1 MITRRRFVAGAVALG
16 AAGRAAAQ
24 AWPSKPIHL
33 VVPYAPGG
41 AVDTISRIVGA
52 RISERLGQPVIVE
65 NRPGAATNIG
75 MQAVA
80 KAAPDGYTLLMASP
94 SLATNGALF
103 ASLPFDPARDF
114 APVAKIGYAP
124 LVVVVPATSPYTTF
138 AQLLAAGKAAPGK
151 LIYGSAGN
159 GSSGHL
165 AGELMAGAAGVEM
178 LHVPYK
184 GGAQALT
191 DLIGERL
198 TFMPLNPVEVV
209 GHVRSNRLR
218 ALAVASARRLPL
230 FPDVPTASEAGLAG
244 FEASVWWGLVGPAH
258 LPADVVERLN
268 AATQASLAEPATREK
283 LAEFG
288 AVVDTGPAAALGDFI
303 RAETARWARVIRA
316 ANIRPD

>member
-1 MITRRRFVAGAVALG
+1 MTTRRKFLARAAALG
-16 AAGRAAAQ
+16 TGGTAFAQ
-24 AWPSKPIHL
+24 AWPARPIHL

-41 AVDTISRIVGA
+41 AVDTVSRLVGA
-52 RISERLGQPVIVE
+52 RIAERLGQPVVVD

-80 KAAPDGYTLLMASP
+80 KAPPDGYTLLTASP

-103 ASLPFDPARDF
+103 ANLPFDPARDF
-114 APVAKIGYAP
+114 TPVAKIGYAP
-124 LVVVVPATSPYTTF
+124 LVVVVPASSPYSSF
-138 AQLLAAGKAAPGK
+138 AQLLAAGKGAPGK

-165 AGELMAGAAGVEM
+165 AGELMASAAGVEM

-209 GHVRSNRLR
+209 GHVRGGRLR
-218 ALAVASARRLPL
+218 ALAVASARRLAL
-230 FPDVPTASEAGLAG
+230 FPDVPTAGEAGLPG
-244 FEASVWWGLVGPAH
+244 FEASVWWGLIGPAH

-268 AATQASLAEPATREK
+268 AATQAALAEPATREK
-283 LAEFG
+283 LGELG
-288 AVVDTGPAAALGDFI
+288 AVIDGGSAGAFGEFVKS
-303 RAETARWARVIRA
+303 ETTRWSRVIRA

>member
-1 MITRRRFVAGAVALG
+1 
-16 AAGRAAAQ
+16 
-24 AWPSKPIHL
+24 
-33 VVPYAPGG
+33 
-41 AVDTISRIVGA
+41 
-52 RISERLGQPVIVE
+52 
-65 NRPGAATNIG
+65 
-75 MQAVA
+75 MQYDV
-80 KAAPDGYTLLMASP
+80 L
-94 SLATNGALF
+94 
-103 ASLPFDPARDF
+103 RDL
-114 APVAKIGYAP
+114 APVALTAVVP
-124 LVVVVPATSPYTTF
+124 LALVVNPAVPANSVQEFVAY
-138 AQLLAAGKAAPGK
+138 AKANPGK
-151 LIYGSAGN
+151 LSYGSAGN

>member
-1 MITRRRFVAGAVALG
+1 MFRGIFAVLFAALGIAAQSHAQDYPNKTIRLVAPFAAGATLDILG
-16 AAGRAAAQ
+16 
-24 AWPSKPIHL
+24 
-33 VVPYAPGG
+33 
-41 AVDTISRIVGA
+41 RIVA
-52 RISERLGQPVIVE
+52 QNLSESLGKPVIVE

-103 ASLPFDPARDF
+103 ANLPFDPARDF